1 MFESFSPR
9 LSLLY
14 LVLFL
19 LASLGSAPSRAS
31 EMTST
36 LIVSGSKID
45 ITVEDRPMSVPQDDI
60 IAWVKIAAESVAAY
74 YHRYPVPHL
83 TIHVIPFSGHGV
95 RHGMTWG
102 MHGGLIRIG
111 LGSETTR
118 EELMDDWMMTHEM
131 IHLAFPSV
139 ADEHHWIEEG
149 LSTYVEPIA
158 RIRVNNMKEERM
170 WADLIRDMPKG
181 QPRDGDE
188 GLDHTHTW
196 GRTYWGGA
204 LFCFDA
210 DVKIRRQTHN
220 KKGLEDALRGILD
233 AGGDITHDWELEKAF
248 AVGDRATGTTV
259 LSDLYHQM
267 KDHPMEV
274 DLAQRWKDLGIEWD
288 GTQVHLRDDAP
299 DAAIRRAIA
308 GAPGIVSGSATPRK
322 SVIGPG
328 ATPVAVLAGR
338 RHS

>member
-1 MFESFSPR
+1 MFESISARLPL
-9 LSLLY
+9 LSLIP
-14 LVLFL
+14 LFL
-19 LASLGSAPSRAS
+19 ALMSSAPSRAS

-36 LIVSGSKID
+36 LIVSGSKLD
-45 ITVEDRPMSVPQDDI
+45 ITVEDRPMSVPQADI
-60 IAWVKIAAESVAAY
+60 VAWVKVAAESVAAY

-83 TIHVIPFSGHGV
+83 TIHVIPFAGHGV

-118 EELMDDWMMTHEM
+118 DELMDDWMMTHEM

-149 LSTYVEPIA
+149 ISTYVEPIA
-158 RIRVNNMKEERM
+158 RIRVSNMKEERM

-233 AGGDITHDWELEKAF
+233 AGGDITHDWDLEKAF

-259 LSDLYHQM
+259 LIDLYRQM
-267 KDHPMEV
+267 KDHPIEV
-274 DLAQRWKDLGIEWD
+274 DLAQRWKELGISWD
-288 GTQVHLRDDAP
+288 GSRVNLRDDAP

-308 GAPGIVSGSATPRK
+308 GTPAPASGNATSPHSAAGLAA
-322 SVIGPG
+322 I
-328 ATPVAVLAGR
+328 PVAVLAGR